1 MKEKKYKSYAPL
13 LMLALMNLIGF
24 LILAFHA
31 EAFDER
37 IKTGITGILFIVLV
51 VISYSLIKVF
61 HMGDPYLFLP
71 VTALLSVGLIML
83 TRIDRS
89 YGDRQMVWVV
99 IAVAVFF
106 LSYFLCRLVK
116 IKHRLFL
123 LYAGVSVALF
133 AATLI
138 FGRTIYGAKNW
149 IYIGNQGFQPSELIR
164 ILYVFAIACLL
175 DPSVRGKAFETEG
188 RRGLVIAAYVYLNLG
203 FLVIQREWGIAVL
216 FFLIYMSMYF
226 VFGKKKS
233 LLLVNAAIA
242 GMGGYIGY
250 KMLYHIQTRVKMWMD
265 PFSDPTGRGYQIVQ
279 SLIAI
284 SSGGFVGSGLTGGSP
299 EYVPFVESD
308 FIFSAICEEFGILGG
323 IGVILLFFIMVYR
336 GFKIALAAPDGFD
349 KKVAFGLSAMF
360 GFQTFIIL
368 GGVIKLI
375 PLTGITLP
383 FISHGGSSLVTSFMA
398 LGILQAISVGE
409 GDSIE

>member
-1 MKEKKYKSYAPL
+1 MSEKQYKGYAPL
-13 LMLALMNLIGF
+13 LMLALMNVIGF
-24 LILAFHA
+24 SILSFHS
-31 EAFDER
+31 ESLEER
-37 IKTGITGILFIVLV
+37 VKTGITGILFIALI
-51 VISYSLIKVF
+51 VICYCLIKAF
-61 HMGDPYLFLP
+61 RMGDPYLFLP
-71 VTALLSVGLIML
+71 VTALLSIGLIML

-89 YGDRQMVWVV
+89 YGDKQMVWF
-99 IAVAVFF
+99 IISVAVFF
-106 LSYFLCRLVK
+106 VSYFLYRAVK
-116 IKHRLFL
+116 IKQRLFL
-123 LYAGVSVALF
+123 LYAGASVALF
-133 AATLI
+133 VATLI

-164 ILYVFAIACLL
+164 IFYVFALSCLL
-175 DPSVRGKAFETEG
+175 QSQAKGKAFQTEG
-188 RRGLVIAAYVYLNLG
+188 RRGIIIAAYVYLNLG

-233 LLLVNAAIA
+233 LLLINAAIA

-250 KMLYHIQTRVKMWMD
+250 KMLYHIQTRVKMWID

-279 SLIAI
+279 SLIALA
-284 SSGGFVGSGLTGGSP
+284 SGGFVGSGLAGGSP

-308 FIFSAICEEFGILGG
+308 FIFSAICEEFGLLGG

-336 GFKIALAAPDGFD
+336 GFKIALAAPEGFD

-383 FISHGGSSLVTSFMA
+383 FISYGGSSLVTSFMA

-409 GDSIE
+409 VDSIE

>member
-1 MKEKKYKSYAPL
+1 MSEKQYKGYAPL
-13 LMLALMNLIGF
+13 LMLVLMNVIGF
-24 LILAFHA
+24 SLLSFRS
-31 EAFDER
+31 ESFEER
-37 IKTGITGILFIVLV
+37 VKTGITGILFIVLI
-51 VISYSLIKVF
+51 VICYCLIKAF
-61 HMGDPYLFLP
+61 RMGDPYLFLP
-71 VTALLSVGLIML
+71 VTALLSIGLIML
-83 TRIDRS
+83 TRIDRA
-89 YGDRQMVWVV
+89 YGDKQMVWF
-99 IAVAVFF
+99 IISVAVFF
-106 LSYFLCRLVK
+106 VSYFLYRAVK
-116 IKHRLFL
+116 RKRRLFL

-164 ILYVFAIACLL
+164 ILYVFALSCLL
-175 DPSVRGKAFETEG
+175 QSQAEGKPFQTEG

-233 LLLVNAAIA
+233 LLLINAAIA

-250 KMLYHIQTRVKMWMD
+250 KMLYHIQTRVKMWID

-279 SLIAI
+279 SLIALA
-284 SSGGFVGSGLTGGSP
+284 SGGFVGSGLAGGSP

-308 FIFSAICEEFGILGG
+308 FIFSAICEEFGLLGG

-349 KKVAFGLSAMF
+349 KKVAFGISAMF

-383 FISHGGSSLVTSFMA
+383 FISYGGSSLVTSFMA

-409 GDSIE
+409 ADSIE